1 MKLKPLS
8 LTDICPEDASFTLAD
23 GKTYTIRKFT
33 LSDQAWI
40 QKTFGAGNAI
50 QQAFTDPESMIRIVF
65 HQLPVEQ
72 QKEFT
77 PIAVERVDE
86 ETGELLTEKV
96 GGWRLFAGKVTNT
109 AADIQGMAEALTR
122 AIVGSNALVDE
133 QAAEEKKTEAVV
145 TAALKTGASSS
156 TSSPVSTATA
166 SM

>member
-8 LTDICPEDASFTLAD
+8 LTDICPEDAQFTLAD

-33 LSDQAWI
+33 LSDQSWI
-40 QKTFGAGNAI
+40 QKTFGGSNAI
-50 QQAFTDPESMIRIVF
+50 QEAFTDPESMIRIVF

-77 PIAVERVDE
+77 PITVERVDE

-133 QAAEEKKTEAVV
+133 HEEKKTEAV
-145 TAALKTGASSS
+145 TAQRIGAPSS

>member
-23 GKTYTIRKFT
+23 GTTYTIRKFT

-40 QKTFGAGNAI
+40 QKTFGGANAV
-50 QQAFTDPESMIRIVF
+50 QQAFTDPESMVRIVF

-72 QKEFT
+72 QKAFT
-77 PIAVERVDE
+77 PITVERVDE
-86 ETGELLTEKV
+86 DTGELVTEKV

-122 AIVGSNALVDE
+122 AIVGSNALVEDE
-133 QAAEEKKTEAVV
+133 APAEEKKTSELP
-145 TAALKTGASSS
+145 LKIGASSS
-156 TSSPVSTATA
+156 ISSPVSTATA

>member
-8 LTDICPEDASFTLAD
+8 LTDICPEDAQFTLAAD

-40 QKTFGAGNAI
+40 QKTFGGQNAI

-72 QKEFT
+72 QKEFS
-77 PIAVERVDE
+77 PITVERVDD
-86 ETGELLTEKV
+86 ETGEVLTEKV

-109 AADIQGMAEALTR
+109 AQDIQGMAEALTR
-122 AIVGSNALVDE
+122 AIVGSNALVDDE
-133 QAAEEKKTEAVV
+133 ATEEKKTAE
-145 TAALKTGASSS
+145 ALKIGASSS
-156 TSSPVSTATA
+156 ISSPVSTATA
-166 SM
+166 ST